1 MTSRPET
8 SEDPSVES
16 PFVPVCTLIDL
27 DENEPRQFQVGEEYI
42 ALVRT
47 EGQVFA
53 IRDVCSHADVALS
66 DGDVDDCHIECWMHG
81 SRFNLRTGEPDSPP
95 AVRAVPVYPVRIEGD
110 GDSAVVLVSVT
121 A

>member
-1 MTSRPET
+1 MTI
-8 SEDPSVES
+8 ES
-16 PFVPVCTLIDL
+16 GSSQAQVSGEAFVAVCTLADL
-27 DENEPRQFQVGEEYI
+27 DENEPAQFQVGEEFI
-42 ALVRT
+42 AVVRT
-47 EGQVFA
+47 EGEVFA